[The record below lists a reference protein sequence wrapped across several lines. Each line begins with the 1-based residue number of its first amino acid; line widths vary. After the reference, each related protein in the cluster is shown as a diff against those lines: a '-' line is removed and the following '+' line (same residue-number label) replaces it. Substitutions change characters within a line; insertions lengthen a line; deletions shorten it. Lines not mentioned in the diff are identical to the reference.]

1 MRELRLS
8 HFSKLLVGSV
18 LIFPALF
25 ASAKAPQD
33 ALIAKLVCPDR
44 VTDVAFSPDGSLL
57 ATAYGW
63 NKEGGVKIWHVADRS
78 VVASLIVG
86 TGEHADVRRVAFS
99 PDGRLFAAANWDGN
113 VMLWT
118 VGSWNAYKTVLAHRG
133 SPTSLSF
140 APDNSKLAFASE
152 DRLDIYDLRSAHLTQ
167 LARQVSKNIGG
178 SFGGSSFSADG
189 SLLAACRPNSIQFW
203 NTVSGKLDKTWK
215 SEWEGFFC
223 QFSQD
228 GNYLI
233 AGGGGIRGEKSV
245 VIWNSASGERMRE
258 MSDFRSSVFSAT
270 TSRSGT
276 ILALAGGGYGEGG
289 DLSLWTIKDGRQIG
303 YLSFGEF
310 PIQGIAFSPDDRV
323 LAAGS
328 EDGYAALFDV
338 DRIRGVQVKEQSSP
352 LCGEVMIEGA
362 QAFLVPLSKV
372 PAPMMNEFS
381 YAWKLQVADGEN
393 NFSRFAGYPVVL
405 SSWAIES
412 DASTDRAQVHKFQLL
427 VAEAKSAKALS
438 SYAIFGDI
446 ENPGW
451 NKGLVAKVYG
461 DGSFVAATNL
471 GACLAYGSLTKL
483 DTAADFPSLKARL
496 IGEGLLS
503 IPRLPITLGLDH
515 YRTRFIE
522 LSVEGKAELR
532 SDGEVVDFS
541 KVSKYP
547 TQKQKDFR
555 RIFESEGTFLTSL
568 LHAGMAPVT
577 Q

>member
-1 MRELRLS
+1 LLY
-8 HFSKLLVGSV
+8 FSKLLAGSV
-18 LIFPALF
+18 LICFALF
-25 ASAKAPQD
+25 ASAEAPPD
-33 ALIAKLVCPDR
+33 ALIAKLACPDR
-44 VTDVAFSPDGSLL
+44 VTDVAFSPDGTLL

-63 NKEGGVKIWHVADRS
+63 NKEGGVKIWRVADRS

-99 PDGRLFAAANWDGN
+99 PDGKFFAAANWDGD
-113 VMLWT
+113 VMLWS
-118 VGSWNAYKTVLAHRG
+118 VGSWNSYKTVLGHRG
-133 SPTSLSF
+133 SPTALSF

-152 DRLDIYDLRSAHLTQ
+152 ERLEIYDLRSAHRTE
-167 LARQVSKNIGG
+167 LARQVSKNIG
-178 SFGGSSFSADG
+178 SSFSGASFSKDG
-189 SLLAACRPNSIQFW
+189 RLLAACRPDSIQFW
-203 NTVSGKLDKTWK
+203 NSISGRLDKAWK

-233 AGGGGIRGEKSV
+233 AGGGGIRGGKSV
-245 VIWNSASGERMRE
+245 VIRNSASGERTRE
-258 MSDFRSSVFSAT
+258 LSDFRSGVFSAT
-270 TSRSGT
+270 TSHSGI

-338 DRIRGVQVKEQSSP
+338 DRIRGFQVKEQSSP
-352 LCGEVMIEGA
+352 LCGEVMIEGD
-362 QAFLVPLSKV
+362 QAFIVPLSKV
-372 PAPMMNEFS
+372 PAPMMKEFS
-381 YAWKLQVADGEN
+381 YAWKLQVADGES
-393 NFSRFAGYPVVL
+393 NFSGLAGYPVAL

-412 DASTDRAQVHKFQLL
+412 DASSDQARVHKFQLL
-427 VAEAKSAKALS
+427 VPASKSARALS
-438 SYAIFGDI
+438 NYVIFGDI

-451 NKGLVAKVYG
+451 NKGFVAKVYG
-461 DGSFVAATNL
+461 DDSFVAATNL
-471 GACLAYGSLTKL
+471 GVCLAYGSLAKTN
-483 DTAADFPSLKARL
+483 TAADFLSLKTRL

-503 IPRLPITLGLDH
+503 IPKLPITLGLDH

-522 LSVEGKAELR
+522 LSDEGKSELR

-547 TQKQKDFR
+547 TRKQKDFR
-555 RIFESEGTFLTSL
+555 RIFESEGTFLSSL
-568 LHAGMAPVT
+568 LHAGMTPMSR
-577 Q
+577 